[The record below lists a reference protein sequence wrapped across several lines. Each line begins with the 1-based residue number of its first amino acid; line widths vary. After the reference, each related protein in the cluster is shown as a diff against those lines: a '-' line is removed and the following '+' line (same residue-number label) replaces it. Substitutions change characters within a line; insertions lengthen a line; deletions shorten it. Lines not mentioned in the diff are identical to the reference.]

1 MSDCQEECGRGKGR
15 EKVIMRTLNHKDDI
29 LRLAGGKFVALPGV
43 GELGAAFPA
52 SAAHVR

>member
-1 MSDCQEECGRGKGR
+1 MSDCQEECGGRKGR